1 MPHHATSVSSAVSV
15 CCLEHGGFFIF
26 FKRLRHERVQALQ
39 TQCKL
44 KHMNLLFNI
53 FLLNITEFS
62 IHPYDG
68 VKWWLN
74 MARGETSWQSTY
86 FWEPFLH
93 LTSINICTLKHF
105 HLWRR
110 AERPTQSR
118 IQLLNRSVIFFGDFN
133 VKKAGY
139 KHFLL
144 LQSRESSLP
153 SDVLFGTEGSL
164 KRLCS

>member
-26 FKRLRHERVQALQ
+26 FKWLRHERVQALQ

-62 IHPYDG
+62 IWRCKMMIKYGTRRNPVTKH
-68 VKWWLN
+68 
-74 MARGETSWQSTY
+74 TY

-93 LTSINICTLKHF
+93 LTSINIYTLKHF